1 MKRIISLLMF
11 MVLISGCSNIG
22 GAVAVVNPLNFTST
36 GFYPLLIIGE
46 LETNLSSLLID
57 KTRAKVVDFNVNPFE
72 VLPERSLIYVMPVAV
87 TKSYEKTYDNFY
99 SDLIKRYLAMNK
111 FAVITDDISKAD
123 FILMANIAESPERR
137 TGTNSSAISM
147 SIMEQNERPVFY
159 TTIRVRSNSD
169 KNFYYHPSRAAR
181 PVQELTLVGLEEIF
195 KSGLPQ
201 AFGLER

>member
-1 MKRIISLLMF
+1 MKKLTVLLMF
-11 MVLISGCSNIG
+11 MVIISGCSNIG
-22 GAVAVVNPLNFTST
+22 GAVAVVNPLNFTNT

-57 KTRAKVVDFNVNPFE
+57 KTKARITDFNVNPFE
-72 VLPERSLIYVMPVAV
+72 ILPERSLIYVMPVGI
-87 TKSYEKTYDNFY
+87 TKSYEKVYDKFY

-111 FAVITDDISKAD
+111 FAVITDDIAKAD

-137 TGTNSSAISM
+137 TGTNSSAISL
-147 SIMEQNERPVFY
+147 SIMEQDERPVFY
-159 TTIRVRSNSD
+159 TTVRVKSTSD

-181 PVQELTLVGLEEIF
+181 PVHELTLVGLEEIF

>member
-72 VLPERSLIYVMPVAV
+72 VLPERSLIFVMPVAV